1 MKHLSYEDRLIK
13 LNLTTLE
20 RRRERG
26 DIIQTYKM
34 MHGLSDVNINEL
46 FTNILWW
53 SMILSQ
59 EDTQK
64 KCISNT
70 LVWIVINTSSQRVIT
85 PWNKLSQKTAIAE
98 EQSGR
103 TISNTQA
110 TFAYHSFYDNLR
122 LHVPLSTF

>member
-46 FTNILWW
+46 FTNTLWW
-53 SMILSQ
+53 RMILSQ

-64 KCISNT
+64 KCTSNT
-70 LVWIVINTSSQRVIT
+70 LVWIVINTSTVNVLLHHGTNCR
-85 PWNKLSQKTAIAE
+85 K
-98 EQSGR
+98 
-103 TISNTQA
+103 
-110 TFAYHSFYDNLR
+110 R
-122 LHVPLSTF
+122 LQ